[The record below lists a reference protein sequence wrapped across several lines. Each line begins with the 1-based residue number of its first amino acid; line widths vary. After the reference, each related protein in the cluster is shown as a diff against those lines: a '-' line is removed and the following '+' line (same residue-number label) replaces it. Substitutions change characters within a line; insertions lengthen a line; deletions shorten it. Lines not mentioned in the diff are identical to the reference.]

1 VVAQLEHPEAFGAV
15 QQRHLDAVFV
25 EDRAGLAPSPLG
37 PLNVVAVE
45 QVGIA
50 GDACKQML
58 GTLLEPAGNG
68 GVHRVVKQGGV
79 GGGRVRVSGI
89 EPVVA

>member
-1 VVAQLEHPEAFGAV
+1 LDVVFI
-15 QQRHLDAVFV
+15 
-25 EDRAGLAPSPLG
+25 EDRAGLGRSPLG
-37 PLNVVAVE
+37 PPNVVAVE
-45 QVGIA
+45 QADVP

-68 GVHRVVKQGGV
+68 GVHSVVKQCRV
-79 GGGRVRVSGI
+79 DGGRVRVSGI